1 MADRPSK
8 SHALWRLRTFLRH
21 VDIASTLEA
30 GLAGHHADAWA
41 AADAV
46 ARDLLRQLTPDE
58 IAGLIG
64 GRGFWSNGGVPRLK
78 LPALHMTDGPSG
90 ARGPLP
96 GLASA
101 CVPCGAAL
109 GATWDLELCRKIGA
123 LLGQETKVKGA
134 HILLGPTVNLQRHPL
149 GGRNFE
155 CFSEDPQLSAALAA
169 AYIEGVQEQ
178 GVACCVKH
186 LVANDQE
193 HRRSYISAEVS
204 EKALREVYLVPFEA
218 AVEAGCMAVMTGY
231 NRVNGTFCSEN
242 RFLLQEILREEWGFR
257 GCVMSDWTG
266 THSVWGSLEAGLDLE
281 MPEAPGMFYKDRLSR
296 LFHGD
301 PDGLAEMTKPRA
313 LAVLRVM
320 ARLGLQPGSLP
331 TPAPAVSPNSPEL
344 RELLAMAAAESVVL
358 LKNGSGPSG
367 GPLPLGRG
375 PVAVLGPSSRRLT
388 TQGGGSAAVEENPGS
403 VNLVEALRRR
413 LGEHAVHYGRGT
425 DAATR
430 LLPPPGPAELRA
442 VEGEGLLKAE
452 FVETSSWEHLPIPED
467 RPAAEAAIRALSFGF
482 FTGVY
487 YNQDPPSR
495 KFRPR
500 GPWAVRYRGELTS
513 QHTGR
518 HELSLAGTGRFRL
531 LVRGQCLIDAVG
543 DGESLEM
550 GGFLGDLG
558 AEQRAELELSAGQS
572 VEVCVLWAPGPIRP
586 SRLHLGFRQK
596 PWASEAE
603 LQAEATELARRAEAA
618 VVVLGSPGQDSE
630 GRDQSFEVCGLELV
644 RAVAAVQPR
653 TIVCL
658 NVGAAK
664 QLPPDLL
671 KAGAVLVCWLGG
683 QEAAEGLA
691 RVLCGEGWGPSG
703 RLPATWPYKLE
714 DTAIGEGLKRYPG
727 VGTQVFYSE
736 GVLLGH
742 RWFQSQGISPQFCF
756 GHGLAYTSFEYS
768 DAELRE
774 LRGPG
779 PSASGASGAS
789 GASAFKPEAELELMV
804 RIRNSG
810 VRAGKEVL
818 QVFAEPRSGADATW
832 RLLLGF
838 TKVALYPGEVQVAAV
853 KFLAREATRHWC
865 ERTRTWAVE
874 PCCDVLIASSGE
886 EQWRTALRIAT
897 PATA

>member
-8 SHALWRLRTFLRH
+8 SHALWRLRALLRH
-21 VDIASTLEA
+21 VDVASSLEA

-46 ARDLLRQLTPDE
+46 ACELLRQLTPDE

-78 LPALHMTDGPSG
+78 LPALQMTDGPSG

-109 GATWDLELCRKIGA
+109 GATWDPELCRKIGA
-123 LLGQETKVKGA
+123 VLGQETKVKGA

-218 AVEAGCMAVMTGY
+218 AVQAGCMAVMTGY
-231 NRVNGTFCSEN
+231 NRVNGIFCSEN
-242 RFLLQEILREEWGFR
+242 RFLLQEILRKEWGFR

-301 PDGLAEMTKPRA
+301 PDGRAEMTKPRA

-320 ARLGLQPGSLP
+320 ARLGLQPGMQ

-344 RELLAMAAAESVVL
+344 RELLAIAAAESVVL
-358 LKNGSGPSG
+358 LKNGSGPPSG
-367 GPLPLGRG
+367 GPLPLSRG
-375 PVAVLGPSSRRLT
+375 PVAVLGPSGRRLT
-388 TQGGGSAAVEENPGS
+388 TQGGGSAAVEENLGS

-413 LGEHAVHYGRGT
+413 LGEHAVQHGRGT

-430 LLPPPGPAELRA
+430 LLPPPDPAELRA
-442 VEGEGLLKAE
+442 VQGEGLLKAE
-452 FVETSSWEHLPIPED
+452 FMETSSWQQLPDD
-467 RPAAEAAIRALSFGF
+467 RPVAISTTIRALNFGF
-482 FTGVY
+482 FTGIY

-495 KFRPR
+495 NFRPR
-500 GPWAVRYRGELTS
+500 GPWAVRYCGQLTS
-513 QHTGR
+513 RHTGR
-518 HELSLAGTGRFRL
+518 HQLSLAGTGRFRL

-558 AEQRAELELSAGQS
+558 TEHRAELELSGGEG

-586 SRLHLGFRQK
+586 SRLHVGFRQK

-603 LQAEATELARRAEAA
+603 LQAEAVKLARGAETA

-653 TIVCL
+653 TVVCL
-658 NVGAAK
+658 NVGSAK
-664 QLPPDLL
+664 QLPPELL
-671 KAGAVLVCWLGG
+671 KLAGAMLVCWLGG

-691 RVLCGEGWGPSG
+691 RVLCGEGWGASG
-703 RLPATWPYKLE
+703 RLPVTWPYKLE
-714 DTAIGEGLKRYPG
+714 DTVIGSLQRYPG

-774 LRGPG
+774 LRGA
-779 PSASGASGAS
+779 SASCPGAEADPELRGA
-789 GASAFKPEAELELMV
+789 FQPEAELELV
-804 RIRNSG
+804 ARIRNSG
-810 VRAGKEVL
+810 ARAGKELL
-818 QVFAEPRSGADATW
+818 QERRSGDGSVAW

-838 TKVALYPGEVQVAAV
+838 TKVALHPGEAQLAAV

-865 ERTRTWAVE
+865 EIKRTWVVE

-886 EQWRTALRIAT
+886 EQWRTVLRIAT